1 MDPLL
6 RREARAEARG
16 YPSDDEE
23 TSQHHDESPAQHT
36 SYERFSDTAGFPTLV
51 QDSGFGQPQMGPTP
65 WVSQGREG
73 SKKLASPNSMYATT
87 RNRVP
92 SSKAEQDATR
102 RIEVHNQKHRE
113 AMDKYETGMDEKS
126 KRRG

>member
-87 RNRVP
+87 RNGVP

-102 RIEVHNQKHRE
+102 RIEVYNQNYDLAKAQIKKGRNRQQVGE
-113 AMDKYETGMDEKS
+113 
-126 KRRG
+126 